1 MKRLITVFLL
11 ALLTLSF
18 CNVQA
23 LTISPQLREKLIR
36 EGAWE
41 TFAKQFR
48 QWQKQLEAATSQDAL
63 FKASA
68 TLDANGVSTKKVV
81 VILVDF
87 SDNPASAGVSG
98 VDTASFR
105 DLLFSSNPTSPR
117 SMTDFYL
124 ENSYGKLVVE
134 GGVFGWY
141 RMPRPYSDYV
151 DSGYGL
157 QNKTPNAQ
165 TLVIDALTAADPTIN
180 FANYRNSSWGVDAVF
195 IIHAGKGAEEGGDST
210 CLWSHRSSTSYV
222 TGDSGTVVRSY
233 LVGPEEEFGHQSFVG
248 VYCHEFGHILGL
260 PDLYDVNDSR
270 LAGVGYWSLMA
281 SGSWNGNGRWPAHL
295 DAWCKNQL
303 GYGKCITIYNGD
315 PNLVNV
321 TMGSSVNDTLR
332 YKIMLPGA
340 WFKEYFLVEN
350 RQQISFDRNLP
361 GPGLL
366 ILHCDDNLSGS
377 NDIGQGHW
385 HVSVEQADGLNHLE
399 TGTNDGD
406 AYDVFPGPANQHT
419 EFTNLT
425 NPSTASYYGVANQA
439 AVWDITQ
446 NTTAKTVTFN
456 LDATFSRTNMQ
467 LTSKA
472 FNDSVYGNNDGVL
485 MPGER
490 VRLYY
495 TIKNYWKDVTGVT
508 VKVTSSTP
516 GISFNSSQN
525 TFTSM
530 TSGQVC
536 SDSTLPVDFALAL
549 GMQPKNAKF
558 DLTITT
564 TSPPD
569 TFLTTF
575 YKYVGG
581 VEILLVDDDGGSI
594 TGNPMN
600 RESYYKSALD
610 SLNIPYDYWD
620 ATHTTLPDTTK
631 MNSYHYVIWFT
642 GDDRP
647 DALNAARVTLLRNFL
662 NRGGCLLLTGQNI
675 AEQLSTSAD
684 STFLRDYLRAR
695 FVGNCGAQRISGT
708 RLDPIGMGDSLWV
721 STYDGASNQESAD
734 ILEVLPGANR
744 PFNYELPCTGA
755 AATAYAGPG
764 GYRVVFCGFGLEAIV
779 NTKTGF
785 AKRWTVIQRALD
797 FLSSSQATDVDD
809 DFSDLP
815 LPSAFELSQNF
826 PNPFNPATMI
836 RYEIS
841 PKASGQRFA
850 LDVYNII
857 GQKVATLASGIAR
870 TGSYIAEFDATAEPS
885 GVYLYRLTV
894 GTETITKKMVLTK

>member
-11 ALLTLSF
+11 AFLAFSF

-36 EGAWE
+36 EGAWDA
-41 TFAKQFR
+41 FSKQFR
-48 QWQKQLEAATSQDAL
+48 QWHEQLEAA
-63 FKASA
+63 ASKDGLLKLGT
-68 TLDANGVSTKKVV
+68 TLDANGVTTMKVV

-87 SDNPASAGVSG
+87 SDKPASAGSNTT
-98 VDTASFR
+98 DTASFR
-105 DLLFSSNPTSPR
+105 DLLFSSNPSSPR
-117 SMTDFYL
+117 SLTDFYV

-134 GGVFGWY
+134 GGVYGWY
-141 RMPRPYSDYV
+141 RMPRPYSEYV
-151 DSGYGL
+151 GSNYGL
-157 QNKTPNAQ
+157 QGTSPNAQ
-165 TLVIDALTAADPTIN
+165 TLVMDALTAADPTIN
-180 FANYRNSSWGVDAVF
+180 FADYENSSFGIDAVF
-195 IIHAGKGAEEGGDST
+195 IVHAGKGAEEGGDST
-210 CLWSHRSSTSYV
+210 CLWSHQSSTSYH
-222 TGDSGTVVRSY
+222 TGEGATVRKY
-233 LVGPEEEFGHQSFVG
+233 LIGPEEEFGHQSFVG

-260 PDLYDVNDSR
+260 PDLYDVGNSK
-270 LAGVGYWSLMA
+270 LAGLGYWSLMA

-295 DAWCKNQL
+295 DAWCKNYL
-303 GYGKCITIYNGD
+303 GYGKRITISYPD
-315 PNLVNV
+315 DSNLVNV

-332 YKIMLPGA
+332 YKILLASGGY
-340 WFKEYFLVEN
+340 KEYFLVEN
-350 RQQISFDRNLP
+350 RQQISFDRSLP

-385 HVSVEQADGLNHLE
+385 HVSVEQADGLGDLE
-399 TGTNDGD
+399 VGRNDGD
-406 AYDVFPGPANQHT
+406 AYDVFPGPSNLYT
-419 EFTNLT
+419 EFTSLT
-425 NPSTASYYGVANQA
+425 NPSTASFYGIANQA
-439 AVWDITQ
+439 AVWNITQ
-446 NTTAKTVTFN
+446 NRTAKTVTFN
-456 LDATFSRTNMQ
+456 LDATFSRVNLQ
-467 LTSKA
+467 LTSKS
-472 FNDSVYGNNDGVL
+472 FNDSVYGNNDGIL

-495 TIKNYWKDVTGVT
+495 TIKNNWKAADSVT
-508 VKVTSSTP
+508 VKVTSPTP
-516 GISFNSSQN
+516 GITFNSNQN
-525 TFTSM
+525 TYGNLVV
-530 TSGQVC
+530 GQVK
-536 SDSTLPVDFALAL
+536 SDSTAPVDFTLAL
-549 GMQPKNAKF
+549 GMQPRSAKF

-581 VEILLVDDDGGSI
+581 VEVLLVDDDGGSSL
-594 TGNPMN
+594 GNPLN

-620 ATHTTLPDTTK
+620 ATHTILPDTTS
-631 MNSYHYVIWFT
+631 MNSHHYVIWFT

-647 DALNAARVTLLRNFL
+647 DVLNATRVTLLRNFL
-662 NRGGCLLLTGQNI
+662 NRGGRLLLTGQNI
-675 AEQLSTSAD
+675 AEQLSTSED
-684 STFLRDYLRAR
+684 STFLRDYLKAR
-695 FVGNCGAQRISGT
+695 FVDNCSASRISGSP
-708 RLDPIGMGDSLWV
+708 LEPIGMGDSLWV
-721 STYDGASNQESAD
+721 YTYDGASNQSSAD
-734 ILEVLPGANR
+734 ILDVLPGANR
-744 PFNYELPCTGA
+744 PFNYEFPCTGA
-755 AATAYAGPG
+755 AATAYASSV

-785 AKRWTVIQRALD
+785 AKRQTVMQRILD
-797 FLSSSQATDVDD
+797 FLASSQATGVDD

-815 LPSAFELSQNF
+815 LPSAFGLSQNF

-841 PKASGQRFA
+841 PKANGQRFA

-857 GQKVATLASGIAR
+857 GQKVATLVSGIAR
-870 TGSYIAEFDATAEPS
+870 TGSYTAEFDATAEPS